1 MSYSPISGP
10 GGMGMGQ
17 AMPYGPGEDPPPLP
31 PEYLIQRPRRLRSH
45 PALRRLVRE
54 TRLTKDDL
62 VLPLFVVEG
71 KGTRQAV
78 PSMPGVFRESID
90 RLSETC
96 RDAEQLGI
104 PAVILFGVPDK
115 KDPEGRLAWSPEGIV
130 QRALERIANSA
141 PGLLR
146 IADLCFCEY
155 TDHGHCGVLTPEG
168 DVDNDATLENL
179 ELQATAL
186 ADAGAQVIA
195 PSGMMDGQVGSIRT
209 ALDEAGHLNVS
220 VLSYAAKYA
229 SAFYGP
235 FRDAAD
241 SAPAFGDRNSYQ
253 MDPANS
259 DEALREVVLDLKQGA
274 DMIMVKPAM
283 PCLDIVRRVR
293 ERFDVPLCAYQVS
306 GEYAMI
312 KAAAA
317 KKWIDEPRAM
327 IESLTCIKRAGADF
341 ILTYFA
347 REASKLLP

>member
-1 MSYSPISGP
+1 
-10 GGMGMGQ
+10 
-17 AMPYGPGEDPPPLP
+17 
-31 PEYLIQRPRRLRSH
+31 
-45 PALRRLVRE
+45 
-54 TRLTKDDL
+54 
-62 VLPLFVVEG
+62 
-71 KGTRQAV
+71 
-78 PSMPGVFRESID
+78 MPGVAQLSVD
-90 RLSETC
+90 RTVEEC
-96 RDAEQLGI
+96 RAVADLGI

-209 ALDEAGHLNVS
+209 ALDEAGHLNVA

-241 SAPAFGDRNSYQ
+241 SAPAFGDRSTYQ

-259 DEALREVVLDLKQGA
+259 DEAIREVVLDLKQGA

-347 REASKLLP
+347 REAAKVLP

>member
-1 MSYSPISGP
+1 
-10 GGMGMGQ
+10 
-17 AMPYGPGEDPPPLP
+17 
-31 PEYLIQRPRRLRSH
+31 
-45 PALRRLVRE
+45 VRE
-54 TRLTKDDL
+54 TQLSRDDL

-71 KGTRQAV
+71 RGVHAAV

-90 RLSETC
+90 RV
-96 RDAEQLGI
+96 AESCQKAEDLGI

-115 KDPEGRLAWSPEGIV
+115 KDPEGRQAWLPEGLV
-130 QRALERIANSA
+130 QRAMERIATAA

-179 ELQATAL
+179 ELQASSL

-195 PSGMMDGQVGSIRT
+195 PSGMMDGQVGSIRA
-209 ALDEAGHLNVS
+209 ALDEAGHLHVPI
-220 VLSYAAKYA
+220 LSYAAKYA

-241 SAPAFGDRNSYQ
+241 SAPAFGDRSTYQ
-253 MDPANS
+253 MDFGNS
-259 DEALREVVLDLKQGA
+259 DEALREVELDVKQGA
-274 DMIMVKPAM
+274 DMVMVKPAM
-283 PCLDIVRRVR
+283 PCLDVIRRVR

-317 KKWIDEPRAM
+317 KKWIDETRVM
-327 IESLTCIKRAGADF
+327 VESLTSIKRAGADF
-341 ILTYFA
+341 ILTYYA
-347 REASKLLP
+347 REMAKLLR

>member
-1 MSYSPISGP
+1 MSYSPTP
-10 GGMGMGQ
+10 GMGQ
-17 AMPYGPGEDPPPLP
+17 AMTPGPGEEPPPLP
-31 PEYLIQRPRRLRSH
+31 PEYLVRRPRRLRSH

-54 TRLTKDDL
+54 TQISRDDL

-71 KGTRQAV
+71 RGVRSAV

-90 RLSETC
+90 RLAETC
-96 RDAEQLGI
+96 RDAEGLGI
-104 PAVILFGVPDK
+104 PGVILFGVPDK
-115 KDPEGRLAWSPEGIV
+115 KDPEGRGAWSPDGLV
-130 QRALERIANSA
+130 QRAMERIASAA

-179 ELQATAL
+179 ELQANAL

-195 PSGMMDGQVGSIRT
+195 PSGMMDGQVGSIRA
-209 ALDEAGHLNVS
+209 ALDEAGHLNVPI
-220 VLSYAAKYA
+220 LSYAAKYA

-241 SAPAFGDRNSYQ
+241 SAPAFGDRSTYQ
-253 MDPANS
+253 MDVGNT
-259 DEALREVVLDLKQGA
+259 DEALREVELDLKQGA

-283 PCLDIVRRVR
+283 PCLDVLRRVR
-293 ERFDVPLCAYQVS
+293 ERFQVPLCAYQVS

-317 KKWIDEPRAM
+317 KKWIDETRVM
-327 IESLTCIKRAGADF
+327 VESLTCIKRTGADF
-341 ILTYFA
+341 VLTYYA
-347 REASKLLP
+347 REMAKLLK